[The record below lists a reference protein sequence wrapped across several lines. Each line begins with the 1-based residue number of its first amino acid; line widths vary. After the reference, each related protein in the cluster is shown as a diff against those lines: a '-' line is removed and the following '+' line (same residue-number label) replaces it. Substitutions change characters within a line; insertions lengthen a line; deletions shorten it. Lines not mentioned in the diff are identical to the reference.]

1 MMQKASM
8 FVRQTT
14 KRAFSYAAM
23 QQQHSPLGFNRA
35 DLHEFPEL
43 NRSFMRVLE
52 SGIDTQSEDY
62 IDNYRQMAEK
72 NLELDNITQAMMH
85 VDKDYREKAIKRDKL
100 LPRERINAILD
111 NGTPFLELGQLAGY
125 NSLKP

>member
-1 MMQKASM
+1 MMQKASL

-23 QQQHSPLGFNRA
+23 QQQHGPLGFNRA

-62 IDNYRQMAEK
+62 IDNYR
-72 NLELDNITQAMMH
+72 
-85 VDKDYREKAIKRDKL
+85 
-100 LPRERINAILD
+100 
-111 NGTPFLELGQLAGY
+111 
-125 NSLKP
+125 